1 MPKFTWP
8 TVVISGGRDLTTP
21 PAVAER
27 IAGLMPGAVLVRLPT
42 TGHSVLDTKER
53 AALRIAAAV
62 SGRPDRHARGAGDG
76 VGRHAE
82 PRRGAADGLGDGG
95 RGPRRGRVRGAR
107 RWCPLPDF
115 VEAGYF
121 MKPIAL

>member
-1 MPKFTWP
+1 MPGFGWP

-27 IAGLMPGAVLVRLPT
+27 IADLIPGAVLVRLPT

-53 AALRIAAAV
+53 AALRIAGLVAAGRYAGLPGQAADAGHAAESSLPLRLMVSAIAAAARRGGGAARGGAAV
-62 SGRPDRHARGAGDG
+62 GA
-76 VGRHAE
+76 
-82 PRRGAADGLGDGG
+82 PR
-95 RGPRRGRVRGAR
+95 
-107 RWCPLPDF
+107 
-115 VEAGYF
+115 YF